1 MPYYFIN
8 GSLSASVAFNQHGA
22 LAYATSTNGSALRR
36 GRVYELLMGAAS
48 APSATDTDIAYDLS
62 RITTS
67 TSGGTSYAPQCTDP
81 AEAQTPSALAYIT
94 ASGATLTANSS
105 VFAVPLNQRNSQRWT
120 AAQESQMLIWP
131 ATSGNGFA
139 FRALSPAYSAS
150 VQTNMYFQE

>member
-8 GSLSASVAFNQHGA
+8 GSLTASAAFNQHGA
-22 LAYATSTNGSALRR
+22 LIYATTNNSTPLRR

-48 APSATDTDIAYDLS
+48 APAATDTPIQYDLS

-67 TSGGTSYAPQCTDP
+67 TSGGTSYAPQCNDP
-81 AEAQTPSALAYIT
+81 AEAQSPGAAAYIT
-94 ASGATLTANSS
+94 ASGATVTANSS
-105 VFAVPLNQRNSQRWT
+105 MFSVPLNQRNSQRWT

-139 FRALSPAYSAS
+139 FRALSPSYAAS
-150 VQTNMYFQE
+150 VGTGLYFEE

>member
-1 MPYYFIN
+1 MPFYYIS
-8 GSLSASVAFNQHGA
+8 GSLTASAAFNQHGS

-48 APSATDTDIAYDLS
+48 APAATDTPIAYDLS

-81 AEAQTPSALAYIT
+81 AELQTPSALGYIT
-94 ASGATLTANSS
+94 ASGATVTANST
-105 VFAVPLNQRNSQRWT
+105 VFDVVLNQRNSQRWT

-139 FRALSPAYSAS
+139 FRALSPAYAAS
-150 VQTNMYFQE
+150 VKTGLYFQE